1 MERTTPGVHR
11 GARGVVKGDIVVI
24 LATGDEIDISDLS
37 PAAAV
42 QLLRDRQITPAD
54 IRETR
59 HTIRTGAIARPPAN
73 TSRPA

>member
-1 MERTTPGVHR
+1 
-11 GARGVVKGDIVVI
+11 VKGDIVVI
-24 LATGDEIDISDLS
+24 LASGEQIDISDMS

-59 HTIRTGAIARPPAN
+59 HTIRDVAIAPA
-73 TSRPA
+73 PAGNR

>member
-1 MERTTPGVHR
+1 M
-11 GARGVVKGDIVVI
+11 KGDIVVI
-24 LATGDEIDISDLS
+24 LASGEEIDISDLS

-59 HTIRTGAIARPPAN
+59 HMIRGVELAPAGK
-73 TSRPA
+73 P

>member
-1 MERTTPGVHR
+1 MR
-11 GARGVVKGDIVVI
+11 GDVVVI
-24 LATGDEIDISDLS
+24 LESGEEIDISDLS

-59 HTIRTGAIARPPAN
+59 HVIRGLAIAPA
-73 TSRPA
+73 PAVGRLSS

>member
-1 MERTTPGVHR
+1 
-11 GARGVVKGDIVVI
+11 VKGDIVVI
-24 LATGDEIDISDLS
+24 LASGEQIDISDLS

-59 HTIRTGAIARPPAN
+59 HTIRGVTIPPAPN

>member
-1 MERTTPGVHR
+1 M
-11 GARGVVKGDIVVI
+11 KGDVVVI
-24 LATGDEIDISDLS
+24 LASGERIDISDLS

-59 HTIRTGAIARPPAN
+59 HTIRKGEIAPAPARPA
-73 TSRPA
+73 